1 MTVFERNK
9 NRVLIFEWDR
19 VDGSPLLTGSQTNMV
34 AQCHVVNRYTGRLY
48 ALMERNADG
57 SSKDEED
64 NVVDFS
70 RISFKSR
77 DARFRAQ
84 RQMTPASP
92 CNTMLTSLTGVL
104 VSTGTKTAAGAF
116 ESMAATVRILRNYL
130 RAGKPEFILA
140 GVTNV
145 NAPYSGYF
153 RYKLDLDMVQGIDD
167 GRYVITYEKDVFPG
181 ARIRRV
187 GKTGVV
193 LLFKTGKY
201 VFVGKPTAITMS
213 AAVREIEQFI
223 DSHPEVH
230 VPLGRD
236 DIQQRVL
243 DQAKRARTQ
252 EICNTRAKDRL
263 DKANSGRRM
272 SMEAGEGR

>member
-1 MTVFERNK
+1 MTVCERNK
-9 NRVLIFEWDR
+9 NPCLMFEWDR
-19 VDGSPLLTGSQTNMV
+19 VDAAPLLTGCQTNMV

-57 SSKDEED
+57 RERDEEN

-70 RISFKSR
+70 RLSFKSR

-92 CNTMLTSLTGVL
+92 GNTMLTSLTGVL
-104 VSTGTKTAAGAF
+104 VSTGTKTASGAF

-130 RAGKPEFILA
+130 LPGKPEFVLA
-140 GVTNV
+140 GVVNV
-145 NAPYSGYF
+145 NAPHSGNF
-153 RYKLDLDMVQGIDD
+153 PYKLDLDRVQSIDD
-167 GRYVITYEKDVFPG
+167 DRYVITYEKDVFPG

-213 AAVREIEQFI
+213 AAVREIEDFI
-223 DSHPEVH
+223 GSHPEVH
-230 VPLGRD
+230 VPLGKE
-236 DIQQRVL
+236 DIAQRGR
-243 DQAKRARTQ
+243 DQAKSARIQ
-252 EICNTRAKDRL
+252 AICNTRAKGRL
-263 DKANSGRRM
+263 DKANSGRKS
-272 SMEAGEGR
+272 SMEAAGDL